1 LQELAAGG
9 SICASTLPE
18 ELHLAGLVLSD
29 LSTGADA
36 TLCISFADA
45 GIAEIPFRDLILK
58 RIALPAPAKAEKV
71 LFYSGCLADFVYP
84 EMCNDTIE
92 SLEKLG
98 YRVAFP
104 QEQSCCGIPARYSG
118 EIDVAREMAKLNI
131 DVLLKEEADYV
142 VTICPTCTM
151 SITHDFVKLLADDPL
166 YAERSLRLA
175 AKTLNYSE
183 LAARKIPPSPPLSKG
198 GAEGGGIS
206 VTYHDACH
214 LKRGCGV
221 YEEPRQVL
229 RELANAKIQEM
240 TDCDKCC
247 GFGGSYSIK
256 YPEISQEV
264 LKNKLANI
272 NETGVGIL
280 AVDCP
285 GCKLQIEGG
294 LEASGS
300 KMRVEHTA
308 TLVRERME

>member
-1 LQELAAGG
+1 M
-9 SICASTLPE
+9 C
-18 ELHLAGLVLSD
+18 SD
-29 LSTGADA
+29 T
-36 TLCISFADA
+36 
-45 GIAEIPFRDLILK
+45 
-58 RIALPAPAKAEKV
+58 V
-71 LFYSGCLADFVYP
+71 
-84 EMCNDTIE
+84 E
-92 SLEKLG
+92 SLEVLG
-98 YRVAFP
+98 YSVSFP
-104 QEQSCCGIPARYSG
+104 QAQTCCGIPARYSG
-118 EIDVAREMAKLNI
+118 EMDAAREMAKLNI
-131 DVLLKEEADYV
+131 DVLLKEEADFI

-166 YAERSLRLA
+166 YAEKAQRLA
-175 AKTLNYSE
+175 AKTFNYSE
-183 LAARKIPPSPPLSKG
+183 LAARKIKPG
-198 GAEGGGIS
+198 EGSGKENKQV

-214 LKRGCGV
+214 LKRGCGIH
-221 YEEPRQVL
+221 EEPRQVL
-229 RELANAKIQEM
+229 RALANAEIREM

-308 TLVRERME
+308 TLVRERMR